1 MSATVAKVE
10 MAFATGANPNA
21 WTLDVSPFPVTLG
34 PAEIDVWTDVTD
46 DVQTLNITRGRS
58 RELDAFAPGTCQV
71 LMLNEDR
78 DYDPLNL
85 DGPHV
90 NTEATQE
97 RQSTLSDGTIT
108 DDMRNTGEQGDG
120 LPTPAGMGPWPAVT
134 QLIANPDNPSSY
146 TTSNSSLASG
156 SADGF
161 PGDWSIELTA
171 ATSAQQWEH
180 RHTVS
185 GSTAGRAYSGQFR
198 VIGDASSEG
207 KTLVLELVERGG
219 ASGDAVM
226 GAPIIVEVPATDTRF
241 TITRTVVT
249 NDRTRV
255 DLRVRAPSA
264 GSTWANGD
272 KYRFSWTQL
281 ELGSIATPFTPTSRV
296 AGRIQAAVADLGIT
310 AETGWVFGALR
321 MGINGSQAN
330 FNRILNWSTDTSNR
344 MFAFIDSTS
353 GGRFSFARSGGGVTG
368 TNTFVSAFSAA
379 DARSLGL
386 KWTAAGLQQSVN
398 GSDANTLTA
407 QTDIPTLPSSLDIGS
422 NAGTSQHF
430 SGNFDWVV
438 TGSNGSAVSNAD
450 WAALHALAETLDRA
464 PTWAEVQSVLSVDA
478 RLSMEALLPMVDGEF
493 QVVARKTQ
501 IRPGRRIRV
510 TAEHPDT
517 NVEYPVF
524 YGIVREWD
532 VNYPTQIGAVVARAT
547 DLMTDLAVTDVE
559 VTTSAGTAGNA
570 LRQVMAAAGISR
582 FTAVSGS
589 STLQE
594 TVFSTPALQATQLIE
609 QSELGTAY
617 TDRDGIIRFEGRNTV
632 LSQERSAVSQAT
644 FGAGHLLFRDLE
656 LDYDSDQIRN
666 AISLTR
672 DGGTAQTAESS
683 ASVAEYGKRSFSR
696 SGLMNATDS
705 ELEDLADYL
714 LGGFSEPAVRVRSIT
729 IDPMN
734 HPDLLTQALARE
746 IRDRVT
752 VQYQPPSGGTQISQE
767 VFISGIQHQL
777 SSGGAMTTKFSFETT
792 DLAYG
797 WVLDVSAFPVRLGA

>member
-97 RQSTLSDGTIT
+97 RQSTLSDGVIT
-108 DDMRNTGEQGDG
+108 DAMREAGVQGDG
-120 LPTPAGMGPWPAVT
+120 FPTPAGMGPWPALTNKVT
-134 QLIANPDNPSSY
+134 QPVPGATATTNVAFLGTGSLTLVDN
-146 TTSNSSLASG
+146 
-156 SADGF
+156 DGAPF
-161 PGDWSIELTA
+161 ENGDGKVWRLE
-171 ATSAQQWEH
+171 ATSDSAQAVAFFAGQ
-180 RHTVS
+180 V
-185 GSTAGRAYSGQFR
+185 GSTDPHSISIWARLESGDPAELVLSANEGLGQAQ
-198 VIGDASSEG
+198 ITSSEW
-207 KTLVLELVERGG
+207 TRVSNPNLTPG
-219 ASGDAVM
+219 AS
-226 GAPIIVEVPATDTRF
+226 
-241 TITRTVVT
+241 TRTLT
-249 NDRTRV
+249 ILFTSARV
-255 DLRVRAPSA
+255 GAVRFVAA
-264 GSTWANGD
+264 
-272 KYRFSWTQL
+272 QL
-281 ELGSIATPFTPTSRV
+281 ETGTIATPFTPTSRV

-310 AETGWVFGALR
+310 AETGWMFVRETPGVSSAAGQSSRRSFSWRDGSNNGIEFGWVQASTRYEFSSIDGGTSSTAVSAGTSLTAGTGR
-321 MGINGSQAN
+321 STGAAWNGTGADSLKLS
-330 FNRILNWSTDTSNR
+330 LNGAAPTTASRGTVPT
-344 MFAFIDSTS
+344 I
-353 GGRFSFARSGGGVTG
+353 GVTDADIG
-368 TNTFVSAFSAA
+368 RAAFSA
-379 DARSLGL
+379 SLYLLG
-386 KWTAAGLQQSVN
+386 
-398 GSDANTLTA
+398 
-407 QTDIPTLPSSLDIGS
+407 
-422 NAGTSQHF
+422 NA
-430 SGNFDWVV
+430 DWVV
-438 TGSNGSAVSNAD
+438 TGSDGSKVSNAD
-450 WAALHALAETLDRA
+450 SAALHTLAETLDRA
-464 PTWAEVQSVLSVDA
+464 PTWAEVQSVLSGDA

-493 QVVARKTQ
+493 QVVTRKTQ

-532 VNYPTQIGAVVARAT
+532 VNYPNQIGAVVARAT

-559 VTTSAGTAGNA
+559 VTTSAGTPGNA
-570 LRQVMAAAGISR
+570 FRQVMAAAGISR

-672 DGGTAQTAESS
+672 DGGTAQTAESTDS
-683 ASVAEYGKRSFSR
+683 IAEYGKRSFSR

-752 VQYQPPSGGTQISQE
+752 VQYQPPAGGTQISQE